1 MAALMAAATIWE
13 STVLTM
19 SIFATIWL
27 YARYMS
33 MLMVEPMFQKAAA
46 IIAAIKQNLNPCF
59 WTTSSSPAAI
69 ICFFSHF
76 WRRILVSGTQISF
89 LPPLMP
95 PLFIYSKSWKSGE
108 HFHYLSFFLKISSLC
123 CTDLLVISQLRQPQ
137 WLESEVAHQTT
148 TQLAIVVSQIFLCLQ
163 ECGRN
168 LNESGF

>member
-1 MAALMAAATIWE
+1 MGIYSLDYVNFRYYFASYALYKHA
-13 STVLTM
+13 SG
-19 SIFATIWL
+19 
-27 YARYMS
+27 R
-33 MLMVEPMFQKAAA
+33 PMFQKAAA

-95 PLFIYSKSWKSGE
+95 PLFMYSKSSKSGE

-123 CTDLLVISQLRQPQ
+123 CTDPLAITQLRQPQ
-137 WLESEVAHQTT
+137 
-148 TQLAIVVSQIFLCLQ
+148 C
-163 ECGRN
+163 
-168 LNESGF
+168 

>member
-1 MAALMAAATIWE
+1 MRYDHAFYVRLKLKLSFVQIYDSTIMAALMAAATIWE

-123 CTDLLVISQLRQPQ
+123 CTDPLAINKSRQPQ
-137 WLESEVAHQTT
+137 CVRLKESY
-148 TQLAIVVSQIFLCLQ
+148 IS
-163 ECGRN
+163 
-168 LNESGF
+168 

>member
-89 LPPLMP
+89 LPPLMS
-95 PLFIYSKSWKSGE
+95 PLFIYSKS
-108 HFHYLSFFLKISSLC
+108 
-123 CTDLLVISQLRQPQ
+123 
-137 WLESEVAHQTT
+137 
-148 TQLAIVVSQIFLCLQ
+148 
-163 ECGRN
+163 
-168 LNESGF
+168 

>member
-33 MLMVEPMFQKAAA
+33 MLMVEPMFQKAAV

-69 ICFFSHF
+69 ICFFRIFGSGYWFLVVKYHF
-76 WRRILVSGTQISF
+76 CR
-89 LPPLMP
+89 
-95 PLFIYSKSWKSGE
+95 
-108 HFHYLSFFLKISSLC
+108 H
-123 CTDLLVISQLRQPQ
+123 
-137 WLESEVAHQTT
+137 
-148 TQLAIVVSQIFLCLQ
+148 
-163 ECGRN
+163 
-168 LNESGF
+168 

>member
-1 MAALMAAATIWE
+1 MAAATIWV

-19 SIFATIWL
+19 SIFAIIWL

-123 CTDLLVISQLRQPQ
+123 STDPLAITQLRQPQ
-137 WLESEVAHQTT
+137 CLLHLAHKFLKFAMSTNQILFVAAFGVTHFGVAH
-148 TQLAIVVSQIFLCLQ
+148 
-163 ECGRN
+163 GP
-168 LNESGF
+168 

>member
-1 MAALMAAATIWE
+1 MRYDHAFYVKLKLKFSFVQIYDSTIMAELMAAATIWV

-19 SIFATIWL
+19 SIFATLWL
-27 YARYMS
+27 HAHYIS

-59 WTTSSSPAAI
+59 WTTSSSPAAAI

-76 WRRILVSGTQISF
+76 WRRILVSGSQISF

-95 PLFIYSKSWKSGE
+95 PLFTYSKSSESGE

-123 CTDLLVISQLRQPQ
+123 SADPLAISQLRQPQ
-137 WLESEVAHQTT
+137 
-148 TQLAIVVSQIFLCLQ
+148 
-163 ECGRN
+163 
-168 LNESGF
+168 